1 MLRPMGWGISFVH
14 ARLNHWRAITLCWI
28 ANRPNK
34 SASIPRASMEK
45 SPVPESMDLGTK
57 RLPTNPI
64 AFRHRNGLETHSR
77 ASEQSMLINAVTR
90 EVKIGPKRQLSGYA
104 TLIRHCNW
112 GMCGNR
118 DLVRP
123 IHGNLDVG
131 IG

>member
-1 MLRPMGWGISFVH
+1 
-14 ARLNHWRAITLCWI
+14 
-28 ANRPNK
+28 
-34 SASIPRASMEK
+34 MEK

-90 EVKIGPKRQLSGYA
+90 EVKIGPKRQLSGLCDSNQA
-104 TLIRHCNW
+104 LQL
-112 GMCGNR
+112 GDVGNR